1 MPVSTK
7 FMILNSCSSLYTDH
21 NDVPYARQGS
31 DEAITMQSIVGQIMG
46 EVDDYEGFKI
56 FVHRECVLQD
66 TIRAINR
73 SHFSVR
79 KPITVSHHY

>member
-46 EVDDYEGFKI
+46 EVDDYEGFKSLFTENVFFKTQSEQLTEVI
-56 FVHRECVLQD
+56 SLSGSQ
-66 TIRAINR
+66 
-73 SHFSVR
+73 
-79 KPITVSHHY
+79 